1 MQYKAAN
8 KAHNEWKR
16 NTKTPWS
23 TEFFSNSKGFLDGGD
38 EGARTHIAHT
48 VAFWRC
54 AYRKILK
61 YPRIPSIFRS
71 THHTKIVSRGCFA
84 VQSVVSVFGRR
95 NERRQY
101 RRIIKWVPEVRAQI
115 RHSEPM
121 RVHIPSPYPIGTTS
135 ESRIRKRP
143 CRSPSWLHIH
153 YIICMTYRQGVFESF
168 CAFCVFLC
176 VKRHCV
182 IDIHPDSC
190 YHKDAAEAGWLLLVV
205 VFDWL
210 PSPYAGSLYY
220 LPLPNIEY
228 LHTRTSGR
236 VFFLPVL
243 C

>member
-1 MQYKAAN
+1 MWYNAI
-8 KAHNEWKR
+8 KR
-16 NTKTPWS
+16 
-23 TEFFSNSKGFLDGGD
+23 DGVPCR
-38 EGARTHIAHT
+38 A
-48 VAFWRC
+48 
-54 AYRKILK
+54 
-61 YPRIPSIFRS
+61 
-71 THHTKIVSRGCFA
+71 
-84 VQSVVSVFGRR
+84 VVSYKTNSRKRRTALSLAVVFF
-95 NERRQY
+95 Y
-101 RRIIKWVPEVRAQI
+101 PCFISRAMKKAKI
-115 RHSEPM
+115 TM
-121 RVHIPSPYPIGTTS
+121 RAMYSIGTTS
-135 ESRIRKRP
+135 DSRIRKRP
-143 CRSPSWLHIH
+143 CRCPSWLHTH
-153 YIICMTYRQGVFESF
+153 YIICMTYRQGVFGSF
-168 CAFCVFLC
+168 YVFCVFLC

>member
-1 MQYKAAN
+1 MTISSGLLPQCRRCCKEPANIISDSKEGIMYKD
-8 KAHNEWKR
+8 
-16 NTKTPWS
+16 S
-23 TEFFSNSKGFLDGGD
+23 
-38 EGARTHIAHT
+38 
-48 VAFWRC
+48 
-54 AYRKILK
+54 YLK
-61 YPRIPSIFRS
+61 IPSYGF
-71 THHTKIVSRGCFA
+71 F
-84 VQSVVSVFGRR
+84 
-95 NERRQY
+95 
-101 RRIIKWVPEVRAQI
+101 II
-115 RHSEPM
+115 
-121 RVHIPSPYPIGTTS
+121 PYPTS

-143 CRSPSWLHIH
+143 CRSPSWLHTH
-153 YIICMTYRQGVFESF
+153 YIICMTYRQGVFGSF
-168 CAFCVFLC
+168 YVFCVFLC